1 MFHCIVLYE
10 VDQDCRETLLRFE
23 KLVID
28 MRHCLH
34 FASMVLMNGYSWTV
48 DSSTLTIVKSKK
60 IPKWFTFRFFSYLH
74 HFFYLALDKFEIL
87 TRFNYTLEYYFKK
100 RTKINSLQLKYW
112 NTDWIF
118 QFFCFRSKLYTSK
131 INICFLII

>member
-1 MFHCIVLYE
+1 MFHSIVLYG

-48 DSSTLTIVKSKK
+48 DSSTLTIIQSKK
-60 IPKWFTFRFFSYLH
+60 IPKWLTFRFFHIYIIFLPCFGQIWNFDSFQLR
-74 HFFYLALDKFEIL
+74 FRILFWEKIKNQFYSTQI
-87 TRFNYTLEYYFKK
+87 
-100 RTKINSLQLKYW
+100 LKYRL
-112 NTDWIF
+112 NISI
-118 QFFCFRSKLYTSK
+118 FCFRSKLYTSK
-131 INICFLII
+131 INIRFLII